1 MIKKK
6 FSSKYYEQIKLAQ
19 RNDNMGVL
27 ENIYDNEIPHPAFD
41 PKKIAFRQYR
51 LFHPDRY
58 NNRDVPENIPVVFHD
73 QELNLA
79 NFDNT
84 IYGIP
89 TKGVDPLTDK
99 DYMITSWISDRNN
112 LYPVPYVF
120 NSWALSATREA
131 NSNFIK
137 NNNTN
142 KPYIADVL
150 LGNKKLHRD
159 MFFNLLKEN
168 GLLDRCIVNY
178 FDIYKSNF
186 LKQSKDTLNSN
197 IDTSN
202 NISMTNI
209 ASTYEQ
215 KYWPSQLISK
225 EIYENS
231 WLSIVSESTA
241 HNGFFCPSEK
251 IGKPLIAGRPFI
263 VLAEKHF
270 LKNLR
275 LIGFATFHPFIDEK
289 YDEIDDLEIRVKAA
303 FNSFQKIKN
312 LNFSDF
318 EKHIGTIL
326 SHNTEMMRD
335 KSKLTSRA
343 RKFLEDIRNKLL
355 ST

>member
-6 FSSKYYEQIKLAQ
+6 FSREYYEQIKLAQ
-19 RNDNMGVL
+19 QNDNIGVL
-27 ENIYDNEIPHPAFD
+27 ENIYDNEIPHPVFD
-41 PKKIAFRQYR
+41 LKKIAFRKYR
-51 LFHPDRY
+51 FFHPDRY
-58 NNRDVPENIPVVFHD
+58 IDKDVPLNKIVVFED

-79 NFDNT
+79 NFDVT
-84 IYGIP
+84 INGIP
-89 TKGVDPLTDK
+89 TKGINPLTDK
-99 DYMITSWISDRNN
+99 DYVITSWISNRDN

-120 NSWALSATREA
+120 NSWALSVTREA
-131 NSNFIK
+131 NLNFIK

-159 MFFNLLKEN
+159 IFFNLLKEN

-186 LKQSKDTLNSN
+186 LKQSKDLLNHN

-202 NISMTNI
+202 DISIVNTS
-209 ASTYEQ
+209 ATYEQ
-215 KYWPSQLISK
+215 KYWVSQLISK

-231 WLSIVSESTA
+231 WLSIVSESTT

-275 LIGFATFHPFIDEK
+275 SIGFATFHPFIDEK
-289 YDEIDDLEIRVKAA
+289 YDEIDDLETRVKAA

-318 EKHIGTIL
+318 EKYIGPIL
-326 SHNTEMMRD
+326 EHNIDIMKN
-335 KSKLTSRA
+335 KSKLTARA
-343 RKFLEDIRNKLL
+343 RKFLENIREKL
-355 ST
+355 

>member
-1 MIKKK
+1 MKK
-6 FSSKYYEQIKLAQ
+6 FSREYYKRIKLAQ
-19 RNDNMGVL
+19 QNDNIGVL

-41 PKKIAFRQYR
+41 PKKIAFRPYR

-58 NNRDVPENIPVVFHD
+58 NDKNLPLNKIVVFED
-73 QELNLA
+73 RELNLA
-79 NFDNT
+79 NFDKTLN
-84 IYGIP
+84 GVP
-89 TKGVDPLTDK
+89 TSGSNPLTDK
-99 DYMITSWISDRNN
+99 DYMITSWLSDKSN
-112 LYPVPYVF
+112 LYKVPTVF

-131 NSNFIK
+131 NINFIK

-150 LGNKKLHRD
+150 LGNKKLHREI
-159 MFFNLLKEN
+159 FFNLMREN

-178 FDIYKSNF
+178 FDIFKSNF
-186 LKQSKDTLNSN
+186 LKQSKDLLNQQ
-197 IDTSN
+197 IEISN
-202 NISMTNI
+202 NISI
-209 ASTYEQ
+209 AKTSTTSAQ
-215 KYWPSQLISK
+215 KHWTSQLISK

-231 WLSIVSESTA
+231 WLSIISESTA

-263 VLAEKHF
+263 VLAEKNF

-289 YDEIDDLEIRVKAA
+289 YDEIDDIKIRTQAA

-312 LNFSDF
+312 LDFSDF
-318 EKHIGTIL
+318 EKYIKPIL
-326 SHNTEMMRD
+326 SHNVEMMKD

-343 RKFLEDIRNKLL
+343 RKFLEDLRNRV
-355 ST
+355 SSS